1 MIDQRHKNRAAITDR
16 KRANSREIE
25 QVLKDKA
32 LMPTSHTVWTDSG
45 HSEAVRIVESNDY
58 AKY

>member
-32 LMPTSHTVWTDSG
+32 LMPTSHTVW
-45 HSEAVRIVESNDY
+45 VESGRSIGLRNVDLF
-58 AKY
+58 